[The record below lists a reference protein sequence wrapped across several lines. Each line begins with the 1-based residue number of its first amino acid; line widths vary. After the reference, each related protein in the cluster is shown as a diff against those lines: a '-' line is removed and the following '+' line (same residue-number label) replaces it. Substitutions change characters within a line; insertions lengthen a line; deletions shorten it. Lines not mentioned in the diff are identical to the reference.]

1 VGIESLI
8 KNNNK
13 DMKLQGRVKKLMD
26 VRSGV
31 SRVGNAWKAQ
41 DFIFEY
47 FDNDAEQY
55 AETVLLNVR
64 GDKIE
69 ELSLHE
75 GDEIEV
81 DLRCTV
87 RSYGDRLYN
96 EPYAR
101 NVVVVKS
108 QWKKEEEA
116 QALQPTT
123 EQKDAMEKL
132 NKLAEETASGK
143 EGGSEDELPF

>member
-1 VGIESLI
+1 
-8 KNNNK
+8 
-13 DMKLQGRVKKLMD
+13 MKLQGRVKKLMD

-47 FDNDAEQY
+47 FDNPEEQY

-64 GDKIE
+64 GEKID

-87 RSYGDRLYN
+87 RSYGERLYN

-108 QWKKEEEA
+108 QWQKVEEA
-116 QALQPTT
+116 PQPAPEQPTPQPT
-123 EQKDAMEKL
+123 AEQKEAMEKL
-132 NKLAEETASGK
+132 NKMAEEAASGK
-143 EGGSEDELPF
+143 EGGSDDELPF

>member
-1 VGIESLI
+1 
-8 KNNNK
+8 
-13 DMKLQGRVKKLMD
+13 MKLQGRVKKLMA

-47 FDNDAEQY
+47 FENDEEHY

-64 GDKIE
+64 GEKIE

-87 RSYGDRLYN
+87 RSYGEKLYN

-108 QWKKEEEA
+108 KWQKVQEEPEQPA
-116 QALQPTT
+116 MQPTE
-123 EQKDAMEKL
+123 EQKAVMERLK
-132 NKLAEETASGK
+132 KMGEEVASGE
-143 EGGSEDELPF
+143 EGGSESDLPF

>member
-1 VGIESLI
+1 
-8 KNNNK
+8 
-13 DMKLQGRVKKLMD
+13 MKLQGRVKKLMA

-47 FDNDAEQY
+47 FDNDEEQY

-64 GDKIE
+64 GEKIG

-87 RSYGDRLYN
+87 RSYGEKLYN

-108 QWKKEEEA
+108 KWQKVEEEPA
-116 QALQPTT
+116 QQAPEHAAQQPTA
-123 EQKDAMEKL
+123 EQKSAMERLK
-132 NKLAEETASGK
+132 KMGEEAASGE
-143 EGGSEDELPF
+143 EGGSESDLPF

>member
-1 VGIESLI
+1 
-8 KNNNK
+8 
-13 DMKLQGRVKKLMD
+13 MKLQGRVKKLMD

-47 FDNDAEQY
+47 FDNPEEQY

-64 GDKIE
+64 GEKIE

-108 QWKKEEEA
+108 KWKKVEEA
-116 QALQPTT
+116 PEQQAPQPTA

-132 NKLAEETASGK
+132 NKMAEEAASGK

>member
-1 VGIESLI
+1 
-8 KNNNK
+8 
-13 DMKLQGRVKKLMD
+13 MKLQGRVKKLMD

-47 FDNDAEQY
+47 FDNPEEQY

-64 GDKIE
+64 GEKIE
-69 ELSLHE
+69 ELNLHE

-87 RSYGDRLYN
+87 RSYGERLYN

-108 QWKKEEEA
+108 QWQKVEEA
-116 QALQPTT
+116 APEQPAQQPTA

-132 NKLAEETASGK
+132 NKMAEEAASGK
-143 EGGSEDELPF
+143 EGGSEDKLPF

>member
-1 VGIESLI
+1 
-8 KNNNK
+8 
-13 DMKLQGRVKKLMD
+13 MKLQGRVKKLMD

-47 FDNDAEQY
+47 FDNPEEQY

-64 GDKIE
+64 GEKIE

-108 QWKKEEEA
+108 QWQKVEEA
-116 QALQPTT
+116 PAQEATEQPAPQPTA
-123 EQKDAMEKL
+123 EQKAAMDKL
-132 NKLAEETASGK
+132 NKMAEEAASGN
-143 EGGSEDELPF
+143 EGGSDDELPF

>member
-1 VGIESLI
+1 
-8 KNNNK
+8 
-13 DMKLQGRVKKLMD
+13 MKLQGRVKKLMD

-47 FDNDAEQY
+47 FDNPEEQY

-64 GDKIE
+64 GEKIE

-108 QWKKEEEA
+108 QWQKVEEA
-116 QALQPTT
+116 PAQQAPEQTAPQPTA

-132 NKLAEETASGK
+132 NKMAEEAASGK
-143 EGGSEDELPF
+143 DGGSEDELPF

>member
-1 VGIESLI
+1 
-8 KNNNK
+8 
-13 DMKLQGRVKKLMD
+13 MKVQGRVKKLMD

-47 FDNDAEQY
+47 FDNPAEQY

-69 ELSLHE
+69 ELKLRE

-81 DLRCTV
+81 DLRCAV
-87 RSYGDRLYN
+87 RSYGERLYN
-96 EPYAR
+96 ELYAR
-101 NVVVVKS
+101 NVVVVKPI
-108 QWKKEEEA
+108 A
-116 QALQPTT
+116 QPQAPATDATAATTSANVQPTE
-123 EQKDAMEKL
+123 EQKAAMERLKQMGES
-132 NKLAEETASGK
+132 AASG
-143 EGGSEDELPF
+143 EGGNEDELPF

>member
-1 VGIESLI
+1 
-8 KNNNK
+8 
-13 DMKLQGRVKKLMD
+13 MKLQGRVKKLMD

-47 FDNDAEQY
+47 FDNPEEQY

-64 GDKIE
+64 GDKIV

-81 DLRCTV
+81 DLHMTV

-108 QWKKEEEA
+108 QWQKVEEEPA
-116 QALQPTT
+116 QQAHEQPSTDPT
-123 EQKDAMEKL
+123 PEQQEAMERLKKMGE
-132 NKLAEETASGK
+132 NAATGDEK
-143 EGGSEDELPF
+143 GSEDDMPF

>member
-1 VGIESLI
+1 
-8 KNNNK
+8 
-13 DMKLQGRVKKLMD
+13 MKLKGRVKKLMA

-47 FDNDAEQY
+47 FDNDEEQY

-64 GDKIE
+64 GEKID
-69 ELSLHE
+69 ELSLHD

-87 RSYGDRLYN
+87 RSYGEKLYN

-108 QWKKEEEA
+108 KWKKVEEEPA
-116 QALQPTT
+116 QQAPEHAAQEPTA
-123 EQKDAMEKL
+123 EQKSAMERLK
-132 NKLAEETASGK
+132 KMGEEAASGE
-143 EGGSEDELPF
+143 EGGSESDLPF

>member
-1 VGIESLI
+1 
-8 KNNNK
+8 
-13 DMKLQGRVKKLMD
+13 MKLQGRVKKLMD

-47 FDNDAEQY
+47 FNNDAEQY

-64 GDKIE
+64 GEKIE
-69 ELSLHE
+69 ELNLHE

-108 QWKKEEEA
+108 QWQKVEEA
-116 QALQPTT
+116 PAQQAPEQPAPQPTA

-132 NKLAEETASGK
+132 NKMAEEAASGK

>member
-1 VGIESLI
+1 
-8 KNNNK
+8 
-13 DMKLQGRVKKLMD
+13 MKLRGRVKKLMD

-47 FDNDAEQY
+47 FDSPEEQY
-55 AETVLLNVR
+55 ADTVLLNVK
-64 GDKIE
+64 GEKIE
-69 ELSLHE
+69 ELRLHE
-75 GDEIEV
+75 GDEMEV

-101 NVVVVKS
+101 NVVVMKS
-108 QWKKEEEA
+108 TAQPQSAIAPEQAAPQPTPEQQEAMERLKKMGEEA
-116 QALQPTT
+116 
-123 EQKDAMEKL
+123 
-132 NKLAEETASGK
+132 ASGE
-143 EGGSEDELPF
+143 EGGSESDLPF

>member
-1 VGIESLI
+1 
-8 KNNNK
+8 
-13 DMKLQGRVKKLMD
+13 MKVQGRVKKLMD

-47 FDNDAEQY
+47 FDNPAEQY

-69 ELSLHE
+69 ELKLHE

-81 DLRCTV
+81 DLRCAV
-87 RSYGDRLYN
+87 RSYGERLYN
-96 EPYAR
+96 ELYAR
-101 NVVVVKS
+101 NVVVVKPI
-108 QWKKEEEA
+108 A
-116 QALQPTT
+116 QPQAAMTSEQPAPQPTE
-123 EQKDAMEKL
+123 EQKAAMEKL
-132 NKLAEETASGK
+132 KQMGESAASG
-143 EGGSEDELPF
+143 EGGNEDELPF

>member
-1 VGIESLI
+1 
-8 KNNNK
+8 
-13 DMKLQGRVKKLMD
+13 MKLQGRVKKLMD

-31 SRVGNAWKAQ
+31 SRVGNPWKAQ

-47 FDNDAEQY
+47 FDNPEEQY

-64 GDKIE
+64 GEKIE
-69 ELSLHE
+69 ELNLHE

-87 RSYGDRLYN
+87 RSYGERLYN

-101 NVVVVKS
+101 NVVVAKPIS
-108 QWKKEEEA
+108 QPQSATTSEQPA
-116 QALQPTT
+116 PQPTT

-132 NKLAEETASGK
+132 KKLAEEAASGK

>member
-1 VGIESLI
+1 
-8 KNNNK
+8 
-13 DMKLQGRVKKLMD
+13 MKLRGRVKKLMD

-47 FDNDAEQY
+47 SDSSEEQSSD
-55 AETVLLNVR
+55 TVLLNVR
-64 GDKIE
+64 GEKIG

-108 QWKKEEEA
+108 QWRKVEETPTQ
-116 QALQPTT
+116 QAHEQPSTKPT
-123 EQKDAMEKL
+123 PEQQEAMERLKQMGE
-132 NKLAEETASGK
+132 NAATGDEK
-143 EGGSEDELPF
+143 GSESDLPF

>member
-1 VGIESLI
+1 ME
-8 KNNNK
+8 
-13 DMKLQGRVKKLMD
+13 LQGRVKKLMD

-47 FDNDAEQY
+47 FDNPEEQY

-64 GDKIE
+64 GEKIE

-87 RSYGDRLYN
+87 RSYGERLYN

-101 NVVVVKS
+101 NVVVVNS
-108 QWKKEEEA
+108 QWKKVEEA
-116 QALQPTT
+116 PAQQETEQPAPQPTA
-123 EQKDAMEKL
+123 EQKEAMEKL
-132 NKLAEETASGK
+132 NKMAEEAASGN

>member
-1 VGIESLI
+1 
-8 KNNNK
+8 
-13 DMKLQGRVKKLMD
+13 MKLQGRVKKLMD

-47 FDNDAEQY
+47 FDNPEEQY

-64 GDKIE
+64 GEKIE
-69 ELSLHE
+69 ELNLHE

-87 RSYGDRLYN
+87 RSYNDRLYN

-108 QWKKEEEA
+108 QWKKVEEA
-116 QALQPTT
+116 PSQQEPEHPAPQPTE

-132 NKLAEETASGK
+132 NKMAEEAASGK
-143 EGGSEDELPF
+143 EGESEDDLPF

>member
-1 VGIESLI
+1 
-8 KNNNK
+8 
-13 DMKLQGRVKKLMD
+13 MKLQGRVKKLMD

-47 FDNDAEQY
+47 FDNPEEQY

-64 GDKIE
+64 GEKIE

-87 RSYGDRLYN
+87 RSYGERLYN

-101 NVVVVKS
+101 NVVVVKPIS
-108 QWKKEEEA
+108 QP
-116 QALQPTT
+116 QAATTSEQPAPQPTK

-132 NKLAEETASGK
+132 NKMAEEAASGK

>member
-1 VGIESLI
+1 MGIESLI

-47 FDNDAEQY
+47 FDNDAELH

-64 GDKIE
+64 GEKID

-81 DLRCTV
+81 DLRCSV

>member
-1 VGIESLI
+1 
-8 KNNNK
+8 
-13 DMKLQGRVKKLMD
+13 MKLQGRVKKLMD

-47 FDNDAEQY
+47 FDNDAELH

-64 GDKIE
+64 GEKID

-81 DLRCTV
+81 DLRCSV

>member
-1 VGIESLI
+1 
-8 KNNNK
+8 
-13 DMKLQGRVKKLMD
+13 MKLQGRVKKLMA

-47 FDNDAEQY
+47 FDNQAEQY

-64 GDKIE
+64 GEKIE

-75 GDEIEV
+75 CDEIEV
-81 DLRCTV
+81 DLHMTV

-108 QWKKEEEA
+108 ASQPQVEPEQPAPQPTAEQQAAMERLMQMGEEA
-116 QALQPTT
+116 
-123 EQKDAMEKL
+123 
-132 NKLAEETASGK
+132 ASGE
-143 EGGSEDELPF
+143 EGGSESDLPF

>member
-1 VGIESLI
+1 
-8 KNNNK
+8 
-13 DMKLQGRVKKLMD
+13 MKLRGRVKKLMD

-41 DFIFEY
+41 DFMSGGE
-47 FDNDAEQY
+47 
-55 AETVLLNVR
+55 
-64 GDKIE
+64 KIE

-87 RSYGDRLYN
+87 RSYGERLYN

-108 QWKKEEEA
+108 QWQKVEEA
-116 QALQPTT
+116 PQPAPEQPAQQPTA
-123 EQKDAMEKL
+123 EQKDAMERLK
-132 NKLAEETASGK
+132 KMGEEAASGE
-143 EGGSEDELPF
+143 EGGSESDLPF

>member
-1 VGIESLI
+1 
-8 KNNNK
+8 
-13 DMKLQGRVKKLMD
+13 MKLQGRVKKLMD

-47 FDNDAEQY
+47 FDNDTEQY

-64 GDKIE
+64 GEKIK

-101 NVVVVKS
+101 NVVVVKPIS
-108 QWKKEEEA
+108 QA
-116 QALQPTT
+116 QAATT
-123 EQKDAMEKL
+123 PEQTAPQVTAEQQAAMEKL
-132 NKLAEETASGK
+132 NKMAEEAANGK
-143 EGGSEDELPF
+143 EGDSEDELPF

>member
-1 VGIESLI
+1 
-8 KNNNK
+8 
-13 DMKLQGRVKKLMD
+13 MKLRGRVKKLMD

-47 FDNDAEQY
+47 FDSPEEQY
-55 AETVLLNVR
+55 AETVLLNVK
-64 GDKIE
+64 GEKIG
-69 ELSLHE
+69 ELSLHD

-81 DLRCTV
+81 DLRCKV

-108 QWKKEEEA
+108 QWQKVQEA
-116 QALQPTT
+116 PQPAPEQPAQQPTA
-123 EQKDAMEKL
+123 EQKDAMERLK
-132 NKLAEETASGK
+132 KMGEEAASGE
-143 EGGSEDELPF
+143 EGGSESDLPF

>member
-1 VGIESLI
+1 
-8 KNNNK
+8 
-13 DMKLQGRVKKLMD
+13 MKLQGRVKKLMD

-31 SRVGNAWKAQ
+31 SRIGNAWKAQ

-64 GDKIE
+64 GEKIE

-108 QWKKEEEA
+108 QWKKVEEA
-116 QALQPTT
+116 PAQQAPEQPAPQPTA
-123 EQKDAMEKL
+123 EQKEAMEKL
-132 NKLAEETASGK
+132 NKMAEEAASGK

>member
-1 VGIESLI
+1 
-8 KNNNK
+8 
-13 DMKLQGRVKKLMD
+13 MKLQGRVKKLMD

-64 GDKIE
+64 GEKIE
-69 ELSLHE
+69 ELNLHE

-87 RSYGDRLYN
+87 RSYGERLYN

-101 NVVVVKS
+101 DVVVVKPIS
-108 QWKKEEEA
+108 QP
-116 QALQPTT
+116 QAATPPEQPAPQPTAD
-123 EQKDAMEKL
+123 QQAAMEKL
-132 NKLAEETASGK
+132 MKMGEEASTGDSN
-143 EGGSEDELPF
+143 GSEDELPF

>member
-1 VGIESLI
+1 
-8 KNNNK
+8 
-13 DMKLQGRVKKLMD
+13 MKLQGRVKKLMA

-47 FDNDAEQY
+47 FENDEEHY

-64 GDKIE
+64 GEKIE

-87 RSYGDRLYN
+87 RSYGEKLYN

-101 NVVVVKS
+101 NVVVVNSK
-108 QWKKEEEA
+108 WKKVNEEPALKASEQPAMQPTEEQKAVMERLKKMGEEA
-116 QALQPTT
+116 
-123 EQKDAMEKL
+123 
-132 NKLAEETASGK
+132 ASGE
-143 EGGSEDELPF
+143 EGGSESDLPF

>member
-1 VGIESLI
+1 
-8 KNNNK
+8 
-13 DMKLQGRVKKLMD
+13 MKLQGRVKKLMD

-47 FDNDAEQY
+47 FDNSEEQY
-55 AETVLLNVR
+55 AETVLLNIR
-64 GDKIE
+64 GEKIE

-87 RSYGDRLYN
+87 RSYSERLYN
-96 EPYAR
+96 EPYAK

-108 QWKKEEEA
+108 QWRKVEEA
-116 QALQPTT
+116 PAQPAPEQPAPQPTAD
-123 EQKDAMEKL
+123 QQAAMERL
-132 NKLAEETASGK
+132 MRMGEEASTGDPN
-143 EGGSEDELPF
+143 GSEDELPF

>member
-1 VGIESLI
+1 
-8 KNNNK
+8 
-13 DMKLQGRVKKLMD
+13 MKLQGRVKKLMD

-47 FDNDAEQY
+47 FDNPEEQY

-64 GDKIE
+64 GEKIE

-87 RSYGDRLYN
+87 RSYGERLYN

-108 QWKKEEEA
+108 QWQKVEEA
-116 QALQPTT
+116 PAPQPAPQPTI

-132 NKLAEETASGK
+132 NKMAEEAASGK
-143 EGGSEDELPF
+143 EGESEDELPF

>member
-1 VGIESLI
+1 
-8 KNNNK
+8 
-13 DMKLQGRVKKLMD
+13 MKLKGRVKKLMA

-47 FDNDAEQY
+47 FDNDEEQY

-64 GDKIE
+64 GEKID

-87 RSYGDRLYN
+87 RSYGEKLYN

-108 QWKKEEEA
+108 KWKKVEEEP
-116 QALQPTT
+116 ALQASEYAAQHPTSD
-123 EQKDAMEKL
+123 QKSAMERLK
-132 NKLAEETASGK
+132 KMGEEAAIGE
-143 EGGSEDELPF
+143 EGGSESDLPF

>member
-1 VGIESLI
+1 
-8 KNNNK
+8 
-13 DMKLQGRVKKLMD
+13 MKVQGRVKKLMD

-47 FDNDAEQY
+47 FDSPEEQY
-55 AETVLLNVR
+55 ADTMLLNVR
-64 GDKIE
+64 GEKIE

-81 DLRCTV
+81 ELRCKV
-87 RSYGDRLYN
+87 RSYGERLYN

-101 NVVVVKS
+101 DVVVVKPI
-108 QWKKEEEA
+108 A
-116 QALQPTT
+116 QPQAPATDATSATT
-123 EQKDAMEKL
+123 SANVQTTDEQKAAMERLKQMGE
-132 NKLAEETASGK
+132 AAASG
-143 EGGSEDELPF
+143 EGGNEDELPF

>member
-1 VGIESLI
+1 
-8 KNNNK
+8 
-13 DMKLQGRVKKLMD
+13 MKLQGRVKKLMA

-47 FDNDAEQY
+47 FDNDEEQY

-64 GDKIE
+64 GEKID

-87 RSYGDRLYN
+87 RSYGEKLYN

-108 QWKKEEEA
+108 KWKKVNEEPALQASEQPATQPTEEQKAVMERLKKMGEEA
-116 QALQPTT
+116 
-123 EQKDAMEKL
+123 
-132 NKLAEETASGK
+132 ASGE
-143 EGGSEDELPF
+143 EGGSESDLPFG

>member
-1 VGIESLI
+1 
-8 KNNNK
+8 
-13 DMKLQGRVKKLMD
+13 MD

-47 FDNDAEQY
+47 FDNPEEQY
-55 AETVLLNVR
+55 AETVLLNVS
-64 GDKIE
+64 GEKIG

-96 EPYAR
+96 KPYAR

-108 QWKKEEEA
+108 QWRKVEETPTQ
-116 QALQPTT
+116 QAHEQPSVQPTA
-123 EQKDAMEKL
+123 EQKEAMKRLKKMGEDAATGDEK
-132 NKLAEETASGK
+132 
-143 EGGSEDELPF
+143 GSEDDMPF

>member
-1 VGIESLI
+1 
-8 KNNNK
+8 
-13 DMKLQGRVKKLMD
+13 MKIQGRVKKLMD

-64 GDKIE
+64 GEKIE
-69 ELSLHE
+69 ELNLHE

-87 RSYGDRLYN
+87 RSYGERLYN

-101 NVVVVKS
+101 NVVVVKPIS
-108 QWKKEEEA
+108 QP
-116 QALQPTT
+116 QAATPPEQPAPQLTA
-123 EQKDAMEKL
+123 EQQAAMEKL
-132 NKLAEETASGK
+132 MKMGEEAASGN

>member
-1 VGIESLI
+1 
-8 KNNNK
+8 
-13 DMKLQGRVKKLMD
+13 MKLRGRVKKLMD

-47 FDNDAEQY
+47 FDNPEEQY

-64 GDKIE
+64 GEKIV

-87 RSYGDRLYN
+87 RSYGERLYN

-108 QWKKEEEA
+108 QWQKVEEA
-116 QALQPTT
+116 PTQQAHEQPSTKPT
-123 EQKDAMEKL
+123 PEQQEAMERLKQMGE
-132 NKLAEETASGK
+132 NAATGDEK
-143 EGGSEDELPF
+143 GSESDLPF